1 MSRVTEV
8 MEDHVELTSAGEEK
22 EEATQL
28 NGSGAAIATISER
41 LVEATSTAVSADAK
55 ISVSSKTLM
64 ATKQNNM

>member
-8 MEDHVELTSAGEEK
+8 EDHVELTSAGEEK
-22 EEATQL
+22 EEATHL
-28 NGSGAAIATISER
+28 NGSGAAIATVSQR

-55 ISVSSKTLM
+55 IYVSSKTLV